1 MQRATNAANAHDHR
15 PPGPQCVMRSA
26 RSWNGN
32 CEVATVQSKKPTGRQ
47 TAIAF
52 AIASGVAGAGCGA
65 SHPSPVIAVAPPTP
79 PSPPRAAPGPATASD
94 TRVVAVLLR
103 ELEAD
108 AVTRRERIEVDCASG
123 VLTLKGSVASRLA
136 KERAVAVAQI
146 VRGVRAIID
155 RVTVAEAPPRP
166 DYAME
171 FMAAGALAADPAV
184 ASEAIGAHA
193 HGGVVR
199 LSGNVDSIAA
209 RRIAESDVL
218 ALPGVTEVAD
228 DLAVAPG
235 ERPDA
240 RIESA
245 VRRVMRDDPWL
256 DDARLRVT
264 VRDGVVRIRGVVN
277 SATERSRAEAD
288 AGACTP
294 RSVDVV
300 ALRVVEASDG
310 TLRDDPSPY
319 RADGDLANALR
330 DAEARDP
337 RVRPFLPTF
346 DVRSA
351 VVVMTGDAPDA
362 DAARAASEDAR
373 NLPGIADTHIDIRVA
388 PPAEH
393 SDANVLYG
401 VRDSIARDPHL
412 AARGIT
418 VDVFH
423 GRILLRGTVD
433 SEADRRHAVA
443 AATGAPGS
451 QGVDD
456 ELLVAPRIASP

>member
-1 MQRATNAANAHDHR
+1 
-15 PPGPQCVMRSA
+15 MRSA
-26 RSWNGN
+26 LSWNGN
-32 CEVATVQSKKPTGRQ
+32 CEVAAVQSKKPTGRRA
-47 TAIAF
+47 AIAL
-52 AIASGVAGAGCGA
+52 AIVTGAAGAGCGA
-65 SHPSPVIAVAPPTP
+65 SRPAPALAVAPPPP
-79 PSPPRAAPGPATASD
+79 PSPPRAAPGPATAAD

-108 AVTRRERIEVDCASG
+108 SLTSRERIEVACAGG
-123 VLTLKGSVASRLA
+123 VLTLEGSVTSRLA

-155 RVTVAEAPPRP
+155 RVTVAEAPRP

-171 FMAAGALAADPAV
+171 FMAAGALSADPAV
-184 ASEAIGAHA
+184 AAEAIGAHA
-193 HGGVVR
+193 RAGVVR

-218 ALPGVTEVAD
+218 ALPGVTEVVD
-228 DLAVAPG
+228 DLAVTPSA
-235 ERPDA
+235 RPDA

-245 VRRVMRDDPWL
+245 VRRVMHDDPWL
-256 DDARLRVT
+256 EDAQVRVS
-264 VRDGVVRIRGVVN
+264 VRNGVVRIGGVVN
-277 SATERSRAEAD
+277 SAAERSRAEAD

-294 RSVDVV
+294 RRVDVV
-300 ALRVVEASDG
+300 ALRIVAASDG

-319 RADGDLANALR
+319 RADGDLVSALR
-330 DAEARDP
+330 DAETRDP
-337 RVRPFLPTF
+337 RVRPFVPTF

-351 VVVMTGDAPDA
+351 VVVMTGDAPSA
-362 DAARAASEDAR
+362 DAATAAAEDAR
-373 NLPGIADTHIDIRVA
+373 NLPGIADTHVDIRVA

-393 SDANVLYG
+393 SDANVLYD
-401 VRDSIARDPHL
+401 VRGALARNPRL
-412 AARGIT
+412 ASTGIT

-423 GRILLRGTVD
+423 GRILLRGTVE

-456 ELLVAPRIASP
+456 ELLVAPKLASP

>member
-1 MQRATNAANAHDHR
+1 MA
-15 PPGPQCVMRSA
+15 PVL
-26 RSWNGN
+26 SWNGN
-32 CEVATVQSKKPTGRQ
+32 CEVAAVQSKKPTGRRA
-47 TAIAF
+47 AIAL

-65 SHPSPVIAVAPPTP
+65 SRPAPVLAVAPPP
-79 PSPPRAAPGPATASD
+79 APPRAAPGPATAVD

-108 AVTRRERIEVDCASG
+108 AVTSHERIEVDCTGG

-155 RVTVAEAPPRP
+155 RVTVAEAPRP

-184 ASEAIGAHA
+184 AGETIGAHA
-193 HGGVVR
+193 HAGVVR

-218 ALPGVTEVAD
+218 ALPGVTEVVD
-228 DLAVAPG
+228 DLAVAAVR
-235 ERPDA
+235 RPDA

-256 DDARLRVT
+256 EDARVQVS
-264 VRDGVVRIRGVVN
+264 VRDGVVRIEGIVN
-277 SATERSRAEAD
+277 SGAERSRAEAD

-294 RSVDVV
+294 RRVDVV
-300 ALRVVEASDG
+300 ALRVVTASDG
-310 TLRDDPSPY
+310 TLREDPAPF
-319 RADGDLANALR
+319 RADDELVRALR

-351 VVVMTGDAPDA
+351 VVVMTGDAPNA
-362 DAARAASEDAR
+362 DAARAAAEDAR
-373 NLPGIADTHIDIRVA
+373 NLPGIANTHVDIRVA
-388 PPAEH
+388 PPAQH
-393 SDANVLYG
+393 KDANILYE
-401 VRDSIARDPHL
+401 VRSSIARDPHL
-412 AARGIT
+412 AFAGIT

-423 GRILLRGTVD
+423 GRILLRGTVE

-456 ELLVAPRIASP
+456 ELFVAPKLASP